1 MTFNN
6 IINDIDSLPPLSDA
20 ANIVQ
25 SLYNSGIENIDVHRL
40 TKVIE
45 SDAMLS
51 ANILKTIN
59 APYFGLRNK
68 ITSTERAIP
77 LIGTRRIQMLVINYA
92 IKENIKADPSVYGFN
107 NLQFNELCQLQSAL
121 LFQWYSHINLKDAQY
136 LTSLALMMESGKLI
150 LAKEV
155 IQSAYVGEFRKY
167 FNECENVQEF
177 EKSLI
182 GMTSYALSA
191 LLFKHWNLDE
201 KYIKVLMALDSDSED
216 DLQISYYANIIN
228 IIRVSINVKDILSDT
243 AISNAALLVKEMGM
257 DDELFTNI
265 AKSMKEEYL
274 ASY

>member
-6 IINDIDSLPPLSDA
+6 IVDNIDSLPPLSDA

-25 SLYNSGIENIDVHRL
+25 SLYNSGVENIDVKRL
-40 TKVIE
+40 IKVIE

-59 APYFGLRNK
+59 APYFGMRNK
-68 ITSTERAIP
+68 ITSIVRAIP

-92 IKENIKADPSVYGFN
+92 MRENIKADPSVYGFN

-121 LFQWYSHINLKDAQY
+121 LFQWYSKVNLEDAQY
-136 LTSLALMMESGKLI
+136 LSSLALMMESGKLI

-155 IQSAYVGEFRKY
+155 IQSAYIGEFRKY
-167 FNECENVQEF
+167 FNECGNIQEF

-182 GMTSYALSA
+182 GITSYTLSA

-201 KYIKVLMALDSDSED
+201 KYIKILKALDSDSED

-228 IIRVSINVKDILSDT
+228 IIRTSINVKDILSDM
-243 AISNAALLVKEMGM
+243 AINNAALLVKDMGM
-257 DDELFTNI
+257 DDKLFINI
-265 AKSMKEEYL
+265 AKNMREKYL
-274 ASY
+274 EL